1 MVGLRL
7 TLKLKQRKEG
17 KIIFP
22 PKYEKV
28 EGPLIFIA
36 GPIQGA
42 MNWQKLAIEIIRSM
56 DSEIN
61 IACPRRVL
69 DREKDKKFVYEEQVD
84 WETHYLNRAG
94 ANGAI
99 MFWLAK
105 EFRHTCERA
114 YAQTSRFELGEWKTK
129 HQLRGIKLTVGIEEG
144 FTGARYMKRRLSQD
158 CPDVPVLSNL
168 EETCR
173 KAVELS
179 SR

>member
-7 TLKLKQRKEG
+7 TLKHKQRKEG

-42 MNWQKLAIEIIRSM
+42 MNWQKLAIDIIRSM

-61 IACPRRVL
+61 IACPRRAL
-69 DREKDKKFVYEEQVD
+69 DRERDKKFVYEEQVD
-84 WETHYLNRAG
+84 WETHYLKAAG
-94 ANGAI
+94 ANGAV
-99 MFWLAK
+99 MFWQAK
-105 EFRHTCERA
+105 EFKHTCERA
-114 YAQTSRFELGEWKTK
+114 YAQTSRFEIGEWKTM
-129 HQLRGIKLTVGIEEG
+129 HQWKRTKLVVGIEDG

-173 KAVELS
+173 KAVELLS
-179 SR
+179 G